1 MGTDLA
7 SWMVQEYRFTL
18 GSQHPRH
25 LSGRRSLQLRKNQ
38 YAHHVSDVMPGSM
51 VTSRI
56 ELVIRWLGMVKTLY
70 SLSSLP
76 SAA

>member
-1 MGTDLA
+1 
-7 SWMVQEYRFTL
+7 
-18 GSQHPRH
+18 
-25 LSGRRSLQLRKNQ
+25 
-38 YAHHVSDVMPGSM
+38 MPGSM